1 MKREHRLRYII
12 KEGLL
17 DTFYIWKDELRN
29 VFKDAGVMIF
39 FFLVPFVYPLLY
51 SFIYNNEV
59 VHEAKMVVVDQS
71 DSYLSREFTRRA
83 NATPDVEV
91 VGVCLDMAEAKKM
104 LDEKKAY
111 GILLFPPDY
120 SKDLH
125 EGRQTTVSLYCDM
138 SALLFYKAFLLAAT
152 EVSLDMGKELRMHNN
167 PSSTDKMDQITVDP
181 IPYESV
187 ALFNSQNGF
196 ASFLVPAIL
205 ILVLQQTLILG
216 IGMLGGTAREKNRFH
231 SLVPICRHFNGTL
244 RIVFGKSLTYLLL
257 YVVVCIWV
265 LAIVPKLF
273 SLPQVGEPLT
283 ILLFL
288 LPYLFACI
296 FMSMTLSGFMTSR
309 ESPMLVFVSGGYLL
323 WLRVIE
329 LMCGSSAGSVEYELL
344 EQRSQIFDIF
354 FSGSRLGSFVSA
366 MMFFAIIFLSALLLS
381 VVIKRF
387 NRSVAI
393 LTAAAYTAL
402 FIKLFSELYAGN
414 FAESIVYRR
423 TLGLLAVA
431 ELAVFF
437 AVACRR
443 MDVKR

>member
-71 DSYLSREFTRRA
+71 DSYLSREFTRRV

-91 VGVCLDMAEAKKM
+91 VGVCPDMAEAKKM

-296 FMSMTLSGFMTSR
+296 FMSMTL
-309 ESPMLVFVSGGYLL
+309 VFVFTSVILLFISGVSWPEAAIPPFWKVVGYLFPSTPGIQGFIRINTAGASLHEVAHEYRVL
-323 WLRVIE
+323 WIQ
-329 LMCGSSAGSVEYELL
+329 AGVYFILSCIIYRY
-344 EQRSQIFDIF
+344 QIIRS
-354 FSGSRLGSFVSA
+354 RK
-366 MMFFAIIFLSALLLS
+366 MII
-381 VVIKRF
+381 KQ
-387 NRSVAI
+387 
-393 LTAAAYTAL
+393 
-402 FIKLFSELYAGN
+402 
-414 FAESIVYRR
+414 YRYMKM
-423 TLGLLAVA
+423 
-431 ELAVFF
+431 
-437 AVACRR
+437 RR
-443 MDVKR
+443 MLRERE

>member
-1 MKREHRLRYII
+1 
-12 KEGLL
+12 
-17 DTFYIWKDELRN
+17 
-29 VFKDAGVMIF
+29 MIF

-71 DSYLSREFTRRA
+71 DSYLSREFTRRV

-91 VGVCLDMAEAKKM
+91 VGVCPDMAEAKKM

-138 SALLFYKAFLLAAT
+138 SALLFYKAFLLATT

-309 ESPMLVFVSGGYLL
+309 ESPMLVFVFTSVILLFISGVSWPEAAIPPFWKVVGYLFPSTPGIQGFIRINTAGAEYRVL
-323 WLRVIE
+323 WIQ
-329 LMCGSSAGSVEYELL
+329 AGVYFILSCIIYRY
-344 EQRSQIFDIF
+344 QIIRS
-354 FSGSRLGSFVSA
+354 RK
-366 MMFFAIIFLSALLLS
+366 MII
-381 VVIKRF
+381 KQ
-387 NRSVAI
+387 
-393 LTAAAYTAL
+393 
-402 FIKLFSELYAGN
+402 
-414 FAESIVYRR
+414 YRYMKM
-423 TLGLLAVA
+423 
-431 ELAVFF
+431 
-437 AVACRR
+437 RR
-443 MDVKR
+443 MLRERE

>member
-17 DTFYIWKDELRN
+17 DTLYIWKDELRN

-71 DSYLSREFTRRA
+71 DSYLSREFTRRV

-91 VGVCLDMAEAKKM
+91 VGVCPDMAEAKKM

-309 ESPMLVFVSGGYLL
+309 ESPMLVFVFTSVILLFISGVSWPEAAIPPFWKVVGYLFPSTPGIQGFIRINTAGAS
-323 WLRVIE
+323 LR
-329 LMCGSSAGSVEYELL
+329 
-344 EQRSQIFDIF
+344 
-354 FSGSRLGSFVSA
+354 SRK
-366 MMFFAIIFLSALLLS
+366 MII
-381 VVIKRF
+381 KQ
-387 NRSVAI
+387 
-393 LTAAAYTAL
+393 
-402 FIKLFSELYAGN
+402 
-414 FAESIVYRR
+414 YRYMKM
-423 TLGLLAVA
+423 
-431 ELAVFF
+431 
-437 AVACRR
+437 RR
-443 MDVKR
+443 MLRERE

>member
-71 DSYLSREFTRRA
+71 DSYLSREFTRRV

-91 VGVCLDMAEAKKM
+91 VGVCPDMAEAKKM

-309 ESPMLVFVSGGYLL
+309 ESPMLVFVFTSVILLFISGVSWPEAAIPPFWKVVGYLFPSTPGIQGFIRINTAGVSLHEVAHEYRVL
-323 WLRVIE
+323 WLKK
-329 LMCGSSAGSVEYELL
+329 LL
-344 EQRSQIFDIF
+344 
-354 FSGSRLGSFVSA
+354 
-366 MMFFAIIFLSALLLS
+366 FLQW
-381 VVIKRF
+381 VF
-387 NRSVAI
+387 
-393 LTAAAYTAL
+393 YM
-402 FIKLFSELYAGN
+402 
-414 FAESIVYRR
+414 VY
-423 TLGLLAVA
+423 LI
-431 ELAVFF
+431 
-437 AVACRR
+437 
-443 MDVKR
+443 

>member
-71 DSYLSREFTRRA
+71 DSYLSREFTRRV

-91 VGVCLDMAEAKKM
+91 VGVCPDMAEAKKM

-138 SALLFYKAFLLAAT
+138 SALLFYKAFLLATT

-309 ESPMLVFVSGGYLL
+309 ESPMLVFVFTSVILLFISGVSWPEALFLRFGKWWVICFLL
-323 WLRVIE
+323 LRV
-329 LMCGSSAGSVEYELL
+329 
-344 EQRSQIFDIF
+344 
-354 FSGSRLGSFVSA
+354 SRDLFVS
-366 MMFFAIIFLSALLLS
+366 IRLALPCMRWRMNIGYYGFKRAYISSCLVS
-381 VVIKRF
+381 FTVI
-387 NRSVAI
+387 RSYVA
-393 LTAAAYTAL
+393 A
-402 FIKLFSELYAGN
+402 
-414 FAESIVYRR
+414 R
-423 TLGLLAVA
+423 
-431 ELAVFF
+431 
-437 AVACRR
+437 
-443 MDVKR
+443 

>member
-71 DSYLSREFTRRA
+71 DSYLSREFTRRV

-91 VGVCLDMAEAKKM
+91 VGVCPDMAEAKKM

-111 GILLFPPDY
+111 GILFFPPDY

-138 SALLFYKAFLLAAT
+138 SALLFYKAFLLATT

-205 ILVLQQTLILG
+205 ILVLQQTL
-216 IGMLGGTAREKNRFH
+216 M
-231 SLVPICRHFNGTL
+231 VPICRHFNGTL

-309 ESPMLVFVSGGYLL
+309 ESPMLVFVFTSVILLFISGVSWPEAAIPPFWKVVGYLFPSTPGIQGFIRINTAGASLHEVAHEYRVL
-323 WLRVIE
+323 WIQ
-329 LMCGSSAGSVEYELL
+329 AGVYFILSCIIYRY
-344 EQRSQIFDIF
+344 QIIRS
-354 FSGSRLGSFVSA
+354 RK
-366 MMFFAIIFLSALLLS
+366 MII
-381 VVIKRF
+381 KQ
-387 NRSVAI
+387 
-393 LTAAAYTAL
+393 
-402 FIKLFSELYAGN
+402 
-414 FAESIVYRR
+414 YRYMKM
-423 TLGLLAVA
+423 
-431 ELAVFF
+431 
-437 AVACRR
+437 RR
-443 MDVKR
+443 MLRERE

>member
-71 DSYLSREFTRRA
+71 DSYLSREFTRRV

-91 VGVCLDMAEAKKM
+91 VGVCPDMAEAKKM

-309 ESPMLVFVSGGYLL
+309 ESPMLVFVFTSVILLFISGVSWPEAAIPPFWKVVGYLFPSTPGIQGFIRINTAGASL
-323 WLRVIE
+323 HEVAHEYYGFRQVYISSCLVSFTVI
-329 LMCGSSAGSVEYELL
+329 
-344 EQRSQIFDIF
+344 RSY
-354 FSGSRLGSFVSA
+354 
-366 MMFFAIIFLSALLLS
+366 
-381 VVIKRF
+381 
-387 NRSVAI
+387 VA
-393 LTAAAYTAL
+393 A
-402 FIKLFSELYAGN
+402 
-414 FAESIVYRR
+414 R
-423 TLGLLAVA
+423 
-431 ELAVFF
+431 
-437 AVACRR
+437 
-443 MDVKR
+443 